1 MAESRKEEG
10 NHRVRRAVEAE
21 GGGREALQAV
31 LLGKR
36 LYQFAGL
43 LFVLALLFRFF
54 DPISKVLLIAFVG
67 AIVGIALN
75 GLVVRLPFRR
85 GISTAIVGVGTLAAL
100 GLGVWLMVTFVAN
113 QLREFIAD
121 LPAITTIVEDAE
133 AWIEETMGIEV
144 DFLGDELQRVV
155 GDALVGGFA
164 IIGGALGFVEVI
176 AMVLLILMGA
186 FFVVAKPNDQLLNPL
201 LRAVPRDRRPAYR
214 RMLSRLGTR
223 LSGWLVGTLVSMLV
237 IGILSTVAFAV
248 IGVPYS
254 ILLGVLN
261 GLLSIIPLIGAWIGG
276 AIAVLVMLFYDPG
289 RAVWV
294 LLAIVAIQ
302 EMEGNLI
309 RPYVMSSAAQVH
321 PFITLLALLL
331 FGSMFGILGA
341 ILSLPIVLLLGTI
354 VEIFWVEETLQ
365 QGEEEVE
372 PLVDD

>member
-1 MAESRKEEG
+1 MAESRKQEG

-21 GGGREALQAV
+21 GGGREALLAV

-67 AIVGIALN
+67 AIIGIALN
-75 GLVVRLPFRR
+75 GLVVRLPFGR
-85 GISTAIVGVGTLAAL
+85 GVSTAIVGVGTLAAL
-100 GLGVWLMVTFVAN
+100 GLSVWLMVTFVAN

-133 AWIEETMGIEV
+133 AWIEDTMGVEV
-144 DFLGDELQRVV
+144 DLLGDELQRIV

-164 IIGGALGFVEVI
+164 IVDGALGFVEVI

-237 IGILSTVAFAV
+237 IGILSTTAFV
-248 IGVPYS
+248 VKI
-254 ILLGVLN
+254 
-261 GLLSIIPLIGAWIGG
+261 
-276 AIAVLVMLFYDPG
+276 G
-289 RAVWV
+289 RAHV
-294 LLAIVAIQ
+294 
-302 EMEGNLI
+302 
-309 RPYVMSSAAQVH
+309 
-321 PFITLLALLL
+321 
-331 FGSMFGILGA
+331 
-341 ILSLPIVLLLGTI
+341 
-354 VEIFWVEETLQ
+354 
-365 QGEEEVE
+365 
-372 PLVDD
+372 